1 MKSLMEEAS
10 SIAKA
15 LEKAWARAGNPREFT
30 VKVLDKPEKNFFGFT
45 TKSAKVAILFEEEVA
60 PRTQHTS
67 SRYQER
73 PQNQP
78 RQQQKPSASQAQGQQ
93 KKIERAPE
101 RAPERTRRPQQEHS
115 TATNNSTQQQSG
127 SQPATPQAP
136 KRVHE
141 PVWTPERIAF
151 VRQWIENMQKAM
163 NRTDISCDIST
174 DRNAIRIIFQKPLL
188 EDIEQEKQL
197 FRSWA
202 YLIMQTLRHTYK
214 QHFKHIKIILK
225 STV

>member
-10 SIAKA
+10 TIAKA

-60 PRTQHTS
+60 PRGQHTP

-73 PQNQP
+73 SQNQQRSP
-78 RQQQKPSASQAQGQQ
+78 QKTSPVQQKRF
-93 KKIERAPE
+93 ERAPE
-101 RAPERTRRPQQEHS
+101 RSPERARRPLQEQQTQAALQTS
-115 TATNNSTQQQSG
+115 QTAPQQQV
-127 SQPATPQAP
+127 AQAP
-136 KRVHE
+136 KKVHE

-151 VRQWIENMQKAM
+151 VRQWIGDMQKAM
-163 NRTDISCDIST
+163 NRADISCDIST
-174 DRNAIRIIFQKPLL
+174 DRNAIRILFQKPLL
-188 EDIEQEKQL
+188 EDVEQEKQL

-214 QHFKHIKIILK
+214 QQFRHIKIILK

>member
-10 SIAKA
+10 TVAKA

-60 PRTQHTS
+60 SRGQHTS
-67 SRYQER
+67 SRYQDRSQSQQR
-73 PQNQP
+73 PQQKTIP
-78 RQQQKPSASQAQGQQ
+78 VQQKRF
-93 KKIERAPE
+93 EH
-101 RAPERTRRPQQEHS
+101 APERTQERARRNLQEQQ
-115 TATNNSTQQQSG
+115 TQATLQTTQAKTQQ
-127 SQPATPQAP
+127 ATQTP
-136 KRVHE
+136 KKVHE
-141 PVWTPERIAF
+141 PVWTPERVAF
-151 VRQWIENMQKAM
+151 VRQWIGDMQKAM
-163 NRTDISCDIST
+163 NRADISCDIST
-174 DRNAIRIIFQKPLL
+174 DRNAIRILFQKPLL

-214 QHFKHIKIILK
+214 QQFRHIKIILK
-225 STV
+225 SSV